1 MTTISVYC
9 FLAPFSMIIRTIK
22 IEGFRNIER
31 EIIEFDPRYNLI
43 FGKNASGKTSI
54 LESIYYC
61 AFCRSFRS
69 RDADLIHYDREFC
82 RVEAIFEDEGRHHK
96 IEYAISKIKGK
107 WYKIN
112 SKAVKNYS
120 DIISNI
126 NIVMFCPDDLR
137 IVKDGPV
144 VRRSFLNKEISN
156 LSRLYYTDLS
166 EYNKLLKQR
175 NALLKRRSLHD
186 EFEAWDE
193 KFIEKSIDIIKK
205 RKWYLD
211 LLNGISG
218 NIHSEISEGQEK
230 LELRYKNIL
239 LTGDVYTEN
248 LREIDVERLK
258 IKMKR
263 ALEKNFEI
271 DKKRGFTSIGP
282 HTDDFDI
289 LINGKLSKVYS
300 SQGQQ
305 RTAALSIKLAE
316 VDLIKKETG
325 KDPIVLLDDILSELD
340 LKRQAQLKKAFQ
352 KTQVLITNAYEL
364 GEGNKIEVYNGKVV
378 KDQNRE

>member
-1 MTTISVYC
+1 MMNTSVYC
-9 FLAPFSMIIRTIK
+9 SLAPFDMIIKTVK
-22 IEGFRNIER
+22 IDGFRNIDR

-43 FGKNASGKTSI
+43 YGKNASGKTSI

-69 RDADLIHYDREFC
+69 RDADLIHYDRDFC
-82 RVEAIFEDEGRHHK
+82 RVEAIFEDEGNYHK

-112 SKAVKNYS
+112 SKAVKSYS

-137 IVKDGPV
+137 IVKDGPI

-156 LSRLYYTDLS
+156 LSRLYYMDLS

-175 NALLKRRSLHD
+175 NALLKRQRPFD
-186 EFEAWDE
+186 EFEVWDE
-193 KFIEKSIDIIKK
+193 KFIEKSVDIIKK

-218 NIHSEISEGQEK
+218 NIHSEISDGQEK
-230 LELRYKNIL
+230 MELRYKNFL
-239 LTGDVYTEN
+239 LTGEVYTEDQK
-248 LREIDVERLK
+248 EIDAERLK

-263 ALEKNFEI
+263 TLERNFEI
-271 DKKRGFTSIGP
+271 DKKRGFTSVGP

-289 LINGKLSKVYS
+289 LINEKLSKVYS

-325 KDPIVLLDDILSELD
+325 NDPIVLLDDILSELD

-364 GEGNKIEVYNGKVV
+364 GDGYKIEVHNGKVV
-378 KDQNRE
+378 KKIDY